1 MWSKTRSS
9 VYAIRC
15 EKNGKV
21 YIGIS
26 KDPETRLQFHL
37 IELKGGRK
45 RLKNPEWQKDF
56 DEFGMDSFKAYILE
70 TDVAWDDRRDREHH
84 WIKAYRA
91 ADPRFGYNKDK
102 MEQSERFSMASG
114 RPPMMKENEI

>member
-1 MWSKTRSS
+1 MSC

-15 EKNGKV
+15 ERNGKV

-45 RLKNPEWQKDF
+45 RIKNPEWQKDF
-56 DEFGMDSFKAYILE
+56 DEFGVDSFKAYILE
-70 TDVAWDDRRDREHH
+70 ANIAWDDRRAREHH
-84 WIKAYRA
+84 WIKEYRA

-102 MEQSERFSMASG
+102 MEQSDRFGMEIG
-114 RPPMMKENEI
+114 RPPVMKENAK